1 MWTCNNGNSSIVRL
15 LRAPCKLLLCIK
27 KVLFPPS
34 VVSSNWACELAKIK
48 HSSVPQKLL
57 KWFGNHPKMSLS
69 FPLWLS
75 SQRLRTWL
83 FSLHLVT
90 PPLSE
95 HSTPLFATVCGP
107 QSSLRNIYFRYL
119 DAKMGGRVDHISGYI
134 LHMWLLNLLTLLLIK
149 LSSHH
154 VCHFW
159 IWSPSKNKQTSLA
172 LCKWTECATHAVSK
186 CWTVWLKVC
195 DLDFSAAVD
204 WWLVTVDWC
213 KNY

>member
-1 MWTCNNGNSSIVRL
+1 MSEKVIFPPSAAIEHVNLQNWQEQQHCSTVKSPSKIDQVCSESSKNG
-15 LRAPCKLLLCIK
+15 
-27 KVLFPPS
+27 LFPPS
-34 VVSSNWACELAKIK
+34 AAIEL
-48 HSSVPQKLL
+48 
-57 KWFGNHPKMSLS
+57 
-69 FPLWLS
+69 
-75 SQRLRTWL
+75 LRTWL

-90 PPLSE
+90 PPLNE
-95 HSTPLFATVCGP
+95 HSTPLFATVCRP